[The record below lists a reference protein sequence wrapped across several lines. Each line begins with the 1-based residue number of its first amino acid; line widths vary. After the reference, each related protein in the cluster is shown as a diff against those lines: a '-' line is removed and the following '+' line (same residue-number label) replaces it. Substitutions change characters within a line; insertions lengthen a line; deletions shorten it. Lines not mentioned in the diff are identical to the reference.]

1 MRTMSASPKL
11 EEKHDIKLTLV
22 VLRSTR
28 EILRALKEHN
38 DNKPKGQIIDELVE
52 AEGRKVFGGDQIDRM
67 KQRTSKQKD

>member
-28 EILRALKEHN
+28 EILRALKDHN
-38 DNKPKGQIIDELVE
+38 DNKPKGRIIDELVE
-52 AEGRKVFGGDQIDRM
+52 AEGRKVLGGDQIDRM
-67 KQRTSKQKD
+67 KQQTSKQKD

>member
-28 EILRALKEHN
+28 EILRALK
-38 DNKPKGQIIDELVE
+38 DLVS
-52 AEGRKVFGGDQIDRM
+52 GKFL
-67 KQRTSKQKD
+67 S

>member
-28 EILRALKEHN
+28 EILRALKDHN

-52 AEGRKVFGGDQIDRM
+52 AEGRKVLGGDQIDRM

>member
-22 VLRSTR
+22 VLHSTR
-28 EILRALKEHN
+28 EILRALKDHN

>member
-11 EEKHDIKLTLV
+11 EEEHDTKLTLV

-28 EILRALKEHN
+28 EILRALKDHN

-52 AEGRKVFGGDQIDRM
+52 SEGRKVLGGDQIDRI

>member
-28 EILRALKEHN
+28 EILRALKDHN

>member
-1 MRTMSASPKL
+1 MSASPKL

>member
-1 MRTMSASPKL
+1 MSASPKL
-11 EEKHDIKLTLV
+11 EEEHDTKLTLV

-28 EILRALKEHN
+28 EILRALKDHN

-52 AEGRKVFGGDQIDRM
+52 SEGRKVLGGDQIDRI